1 MMLARP
7 QSIKLQQIHQ
17 RLYATGNDET
27 EYLTKGPLIMS
38 VFDAEKE
45 AHKKG
50 IIKIFSGHISDPKP

>member
-1 MMLARP
+1 MLTRP

-27 EYLTKGPLIMS
+27 EYLTKGPPIMS

-45 AHKKG
+45 AH
-50 IIKIFSGHISDPKP
+50 